1 MPESLEHVRQ
11 SLEENENLLSR
22 YATKSRETRGR
33 LVSEHKSDLRTEFQR
48 DRDRIIHSKAFR
60 RIKHKTQVFI
70 APQGDHY
77 VTRLTHTLEVSQIA
91 RTIARALRL
100 NEDLTEA
107 ISLGHDMGHTPFGH
121 IGEDE
126 LGKLCSNGFR
136 HNRQSLRIVDRL
148 EKEGKGLNLT
158 WEVRQGI
165 LHHSKPKGDFLSP
178 DLVSNLTLEAQIV
191 RISDAIA
198 YLNHDLL
205 DAYRSGVISET
216 NLPKSVTSV
225 IGSRHSERVNNMIV
239 DVVQRFHD
247 SSQREESG
255 GQLVISMS
263 DDTRHAM
270 NQLRDFMFENVYQ
283 PEDVGDEGRCA
294 REIIRLLFHHY
305 DLNKNEIPKEYKVR
319 SESEDQAVVD
329 YISGMTDQFAI
340 RAADVISP
348 GVAKPFKDR
357 FLG

>member
-1 MPESLEHVRQ
+1 MPENLEHIRL
-11 SLEENENLLSR
+11 SLEENENLLSCH
-22 YATKSRETRGR
+22 AIKSSKSRGR
-33 LVSEHKSDLRTEFQR
+33 LISEDKSNLRTEFQR
-48 DRDRIIHSKAFR
+48 DRDRIVHSKAFR

-91 RTIARALRL
+91 RTIARSLRL

-165 LHHSKPKGDFLSP
+165 LHHSKPEGDFLSP
-178 DLVSNLTLEAQIV
+178 DLVSDLTLEGQIV

-205 DAYRSGVISET
+205 DAYRAGIISET
-216 NLPKSVTSV
+216 SLPKSVTSV
-225 IGSRHSERVNNMIV
+225 IGYAHSQRVNNMIV
-239 DVVQRFHD
+239 DVVQRFH
-247 SSQREESG
+247 ESLQQEDPD

-263 DDTRHAM
+263 DDTRDAM
-270 NQLRDFMFENVYQ
+270 NELREFMFENVYR
-283 PEDVGDEGRCA
+283 PEDVGDEGQCA

-305 DLNKNEIPKEYKVR
+305 SSNKDEIPKEYEVR

-340 RAADVISP
+340 RAADRISP

-357 FLG
+357 FLL